1 MAEQSFE
8 AYRVSENAE
17 NNFDSAIIK
26 RSINELTPSDVLIK
40 VSYSSLNYKDAL
52 SASGNKGVTRKYPH
66 TPGIDAAGVVVSSK
80 PKNLRPAMRLL

>member
-17 NNFDSAIIK
+17 NNFDSTIIK

-40 VSYSSLNYKDAL
+40 AVSYTHLTLPTKA
-52 SASGNKGVTRKYPH
+52 
-66 TPGIDAAGVVVSSK
+66 
-80 PKNLRPAMRLL
+80 